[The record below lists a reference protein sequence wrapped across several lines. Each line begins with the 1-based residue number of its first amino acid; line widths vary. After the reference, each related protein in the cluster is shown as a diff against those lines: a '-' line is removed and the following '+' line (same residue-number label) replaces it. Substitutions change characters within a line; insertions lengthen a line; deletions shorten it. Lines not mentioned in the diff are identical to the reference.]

1 MTATCQPCPSQCEP
15 VFDRVVVSYLIAG
28 ATRVMW
34 ELLDTFTDP
43 GPLTFQLQFG
53 ATANPDADDW
63 EDVGLPVVDQF
74 VAVDPEQRV
83 FGKLNYAHYRV
94 KLTTGLGTYYSVPT
108 AAQGTLARRDWRL
121 AREIVRQRKKLF
133 RYGPGGQ
140 RGYLLKRRWTGVP
153 CNRCLDLQT
162 REVKDPGCPSC
173 YGTGYQCGYY
183 YPMSCIW
190 ASLDPRARRTQRD
203 AGSTRGTVDDIV
215 VKADMVMTELLA
227 EEDVWVNAVTD
238 DRYYVHEVENTGEM
252 RGVPLTASVEL
263 RLIAFT
269 SVIYTIAIPEQLQA
283 LGSGWTPDYQE
294 EF

>member
-1 MTATCQPCPSQCEP
+1 
-15 VFDRVVVSYLIAG
+15 
-28 ATRVMW
+28 
-34 ELLDTFTDP
+34 
-43 GPLTFQLQFG
+43 
-53 ATANPDADDW
+53 
-63 EDVGLPVVDQF
+63 
-74 VAVDPEQRV
+74 
-83 FGKLNYAHYRV
+83 
-94 KLTTGLGTYYSVPT
+94 
-108 AAQGTLARRDWRL
+108 
-121 AREIVRQRKKLF
+121 
-133 RYGPGGQ
+133 
-140 RGYLLKRRWTGVP
+140 
-153 CNRCLDLQT
+153 
-162 REVKDPGCPSC
+162 
-173 YGTGYQCGYY
+173 
-183 YPMSCIW
+183 MSCIW